1 MNDNGEFSVD
11 DPEWNAQARLE
22 EAIADFCESKFKTRP
37 SETTIKDNIHEPL
50 ERWRQSRS
58 ET

>member
-1 MNDNGEFSVD
+1 MTLSGTRT
-11 DPEWNAQARLE
+11 RLE